1 MGTTEMKL
9 TVQRASFVPTFQLV
23 SSFAATKDLRPVL
36 QSVKLVAE
44 DGRVILTA
52 TDAETSARAEIEF
65 ENPFNIAEEGSV
77 LIPAKLL
84 NKIFS
89 ETTDDEIL
97 LSSTGSRLTVKGA
110 RFKYTLDTITEIDS
124 FPEISPFEENNCFKI
139 ASSDVRRM
147 IKRSTF
153 ATDQLNVHYLLNG
166 VQLIFDR
173 DSALAVATDGR
184 RLAVQ
189 SSPSEIVGE
198 VPENFVAQKAFFST
212 RSLKL
217 ILSVAVASP
226 EAFVAIKKESAQIKF
241 GNVTVQTTLMSG
253 RFPDWDQIIP
263 KSDNFTI
270 VNLIA
275 GDVARAI
282 RQSEIVT
289 TESKPG
295 VVLTFDDGKLVV
307 TAEGEATGDSS
318 VELPVSYDKEK
329 VEMKFDP
336 KFLTD
341 FFKEVAPEDSVTF
354 RFGPSEFRT
363 LFETNDG
370 YRYVVMQLA

>member
-1 MGTTEMKL
+1 
-9 TVQRASFVPTFQLV
+9 
-23 SSFAATKDLRPVL
+23 
-36 QSVKLVAE
+36 
-44 DGRVILTA
+44 
-52 TDAETSARAEIEF
+52 
-65 ENPFNIAEEGSV
+65 
-77 LIPAKLL
+77 
-84 NKIFS
+84 
-89 ETTDDEIL
+89 
-97 LSSTGSRLTVKGA
+97 
-110 RFKYTLDTITEIDS
+110 
-124 FPEISPFEENNCFKI
+124 
-139 ASSDVRRM
+139 
-147 IKRSTF
+147 
-153 ATDQLNVHYLLNG
+153 
-166 VQLIFDR
+166 
-173 DSALAVATDGR
+173 
-184 RLAVQ
+184 
-189 SSPSEIVGE
+189 
-198 VPENFVAQKAFFST
+198 
-212 RSLKL
+212 
-217 ILSVAVASP
+217 
-226 EAFVAIKKESAQIKF
+226 
-241 GNVTVQTTLMSG
+241 MSG